1 MTPSSMTR
9 LWEIWLVSCNGWRE
23 PARNTPRALGVRRH
37 CLLLLMTF
45 LTWRL
50 NAAYWK
56 DVK

>member
-1 MTPSSMTR
+1 
-9 LWEIWLVSCNGWRE
+9 
-23 PARNTPRALGVRRH
+23 LGFGVIAF
-37 CLLLLMTF
+37 LLLMTF